1 MKIEIYITPQV
12 HKRGPNIKIISK
24 KTAQDFTN
32 FSGNKIVCEIE
43 SAPTQFTI
51 MHYGKTDQDML
62 IENDHIVKDV
72 GFTLNS
78 IKIDGHVLTNEIF
91 RFDTCFMDGTKI
103 QANNYFGHNCYITF
117 DINQPLDFWIFDLKN
132 KRSLSYDNE
141 IDVGKFIKE
150 ILS

>member
-1 MKIEIYITPQV
+1 MKLEIYITSQV
-12 HKRGPNIKIISK
+12 YKRGPNIKIISK
-24 KTAQDFTN
+24 KSAQDFTN
-32 FSGNKIVCEIE
+32 FTANKIVCEIE

-62 IENDHIVKDV
+62 IENDQIVKDV

-78 IKIDGHVLTNEIF
+78 IKINGHVLTNEIF

-103 QANNYFGHNCYITF
+103 QANNYFGYNCFMTI
-117 DINQPLDFWIFDLKN
+117 DINKPLDFWIFDLKN
-132 KRSLSYDNE
+132 KKSTTTSHE
-141 IDVGKFIKE
+141 IDIDKFIQE